1 MDILQTTNPTWG
13 FHGAFSHHDTDHDTD
28 PSVAWPLASKA
39 IAKATGCQAKRIKTF
54 LDSSQGRLFAK
65 GVIED
70 MSKNPLETVET
81 AVDFAVASWMHR
93 KIDPKDASV
102 YGIPAG
108 VPYLKGFVCHCELPV
123 DTGEGRG
130 HFE

>member
-1 MDILQTTNPTWG
+1 MDFTESLPVMTIPAPYGRWR
-13 FHGAFSHHDTDHDTD
+13 AR
-28 PSVAWPLASKA
+28 PSPRRQVA
-39 IAKATGCQAKRIKTF
+39 RTF
-54 LDSSQGRLFAK
+54 LESRQGRTFAE
-65 GVIED
+65 GVIEH
-70 MSKNPLETVET
+70 MSKNALETVET